1 MHSCFSFLIVLA
13 NLCLGIYVHE
23 LPRVVEEDVR
33 VDEGLEHDL
42 RDALLGQLVV
52 DVQRVA
58 GAVLLVVP

>member
-1 MHSCFSFLIVLA
+1 M
-13 NLCLGIYVHE
+13 HE

-58 GAVLLVVP
+58 GAVLLVVPERGKAYF

>member
-1 MHSCFSFLIVLA
+1 M
-13 NLCLGIYVHE
+13 HE

-33 VDEGLEHDL
+33 VDVGLEHDL

-52 DVQRVA
+52 NVQRVA